1 MLSKAIRWGR
11 RVLDNRSAVRRDVSL
26 ALSHAGE
33 LPWLLSPR
41 QDEPTAHSELDAAS
55 YGSRGDWL
63 NALVQILTPGRRASC
78 SAGTLVL
85 RPPRAALEQSDE
97 RWFFINGLAC
107 PPPVAILNGLEIART
122 FGRPVHLLHIPT
134 AGLAADVLDVA
145 AARTLRK
152 DGYLSR
158 TAFYVVEEALRQ
170 HDRVVLVCHCRGA
183 ITASY
188 IVRQLL
194 RSEATR
200 LLAEKLEIYCI
211 AGIADSLESDV
222 TLSRVSG
229 RPVPYVEHF
238 ANGRDYFSRIGILSH
253 LDSTSGTVFC
263 IPARTGH
270 LLNQHYLAGIARGDY
285 CQRSS
290 RLYRYARG
298 RDPGKV
304 YCVAPAGPDNP

>member
-1 MLSKAIRWGR
+1 MLSKTIRWGR

-26 ALSHAGE
+26 ALSHVGQ
-33 LPWLLSPR
+33 LPRLLSPG
-41 QDEPTAHSELDAAS
+41 QDEPTAHSELDSAS
-55 YGSRGDWL
+55 YASRGDWL

-85 RPPRAALEQSDE
+85 RPPRTVQEPVGE
-97 RWFFINGLAC
+97 RWFFINGMAC

-170 HDRVVLVCHCRGA
+170 HDKVVLVCHCRGA

-200 LLAEKLEIYCI
+200 ALAAKLEIYSI
-211 AGIADSLESDV
+211 GGIADSLETDA
-222 TLSRVSG
+222 TLSRAAG

-238 ANGRDYFSRIGILSH
+238 ANGGDYFSRIGILSH
-253 LDSTSGTVFC
+253 LDSTAGIVFC

-298 RDPGKV
+298 RDPGTAYSV
-304 YCVAPAGPDNP
+304 EPACLDNP